1 MIKITIILPLHNSK
15 AYMEECMKSIVNQ
28 TLQDIEII
36 CIDSGSDETSNI
48 IRSYAKNDNRI
59 KYIYDSNSSYGY
71 KINKGITLSQGKY
84 IAIVESDDYIRDD
97 TMQILYELSEKNQ
110 VDFIKADHK
119 KFIYFNGKRVEAGV
133 ENIPNKSLYNRVINL
148 NEEPDIK
155 NYMGYSIWA
164 GLYLK
169 EFLVSNKLFMNET
182 PGASY
187 QDTGFALLITLTAQK
202 LYFTDQQLYRYRI
215 DNNDSSVKSQIKY
228 RCIIEEFCWIKEQM
242 HLRNL
247 NKVEDI
253 AFYKNK
259 KLVSYFWNYQRLLP
273 EYQSMFLNE
282 IREEMENEFYL
293 ESPYMETVST
303 QQLEEIKILHGDV
316 VAIDEFEKNRLTVQC
331 NFEHV
336 VAILKKEKKIVI
348 YGAGRYGEIV
358 VKLSKILSR
367 NNIVAICDSDE
378 QKHNREIAGLKIRDP
393 QETVIKHKNSFYLI
407 ANKKNSEAISLQLKN
422 LGILQ
427 ENMYAIKAIPGK
439 SELLEAIIKLSE
451 NMGIGM

>member
-15 AYMEECMKSIVNQ
+15 AYMEECIKSIVNQ
-28 TLQDIEII
+28 TLQDFELI

-97 TMQILYELSEKNQ
+97 TMQILYELAEKNH
-110 VDFIKADHK
+110 VDFIKADYI
-119 KFIYFNGKRVEAGV
+119 KFIYLNGKRVEAGV
-133 ENIPNKSLYNRVINL
+133 ENIPNQSLYNRVINL
-148 NEEPDIK
+148 NEEPEIK
-155 NYMGYSIWA
+155 DYIGYSIWA
-164 GLYLK
+164 GLYRK
-169 EFLVSNKLFMNET
+169 EFLVSNKLFLNET

-187 QDTGFALLITLTAQK
+187 QDTGFATLITLMAQK

-228 RCIIEEFCWIKEQM
+228 RCIIEEFCWIKKQM
-242 HLRNL
+242 QLRNL
-247 NKVEDI
+247 KKIEDI
-253 AFYKNK
+253 DFYKNK

-273 EYQSMFLNE
+273 EYQLMFLNE
-282 IREEMENEFYL
+282 IKEEMENEFYL

-316 VAIDEFEKNRLTVQC
+316 VAIDELGRSRLTTQR
-331 NFEHV
+331 NFEQV
-336 VAILKKEKKIVI
+336 VAILKNEKEVVI

-358 VKLSKILSR
+358 VKLSIILSS
-367 NNIVAICDSDE
+367 NNIVAICDGDK
-378 QKHNREIAGLKIRDP
+378 QKHDREIAGLKIENP
-393 QETVIKHKNSFYLI
+393 LETVIKHKNSFYII
-407 ANKKNSEAISLQLKN
+407 ANKKNSEEISLQLKD

-439 SELLEAIIKLSE
+439 SELLEAVLRLPE
-451 NMGIGM
+451 NRE